1 MRKAFVHLSL
11 GLRRQVYECFFIG
24 GNIMKICSKFSQT
37 EFFVWFSSIILI
49 IISFMFVSEKDYLT
63 LIASLIGATALIYVA
78 KGEPLGQILTVVF
91 SVFYSVISF
100 KFRYYGEM
108 ITYLGM
114 TAPIAFLSTVS
125 WLKNP
130 YKKGKAEVKIS
141 KLSRNKI
148 ILMIAL
154 TVLVTIGSYFILKY
168 FNTANLFM
176 SSVSI
181 ATSFSASYLMLFRNP
196 FYAVA
201 YAANDVVLIILWI
214 LAALDNIQYLP
225 MIVCFVIFFINDL
238 FGFVSWQKRKKQ
250 QEI

>member
-1 MRKAFVHLSL
+1 
-11 GLRRQVYECFFIG
+11 
-24 GNIMKICSKFSQT
+24 
-37 EFFVWFSSIILI
+37 
-49 IISFMFVSEKDYLT
+49 MFVSEKDYLT

-100 KFRYYGEM
+100 KFCYYGEM

-154 TVLVTIGSYFILKY
+154 TVLVTIGFYFILKY
-168 FNTANLFM
+168 YNTANLFM
-176 SSVSI
+176 STVSI

-214 LAALDNIQYLP
+214 LVALDNIQYLP

>member
-1 MRKAFVHLSL
+1 
-11 GLRRQVYECFFIG
+11 
-24 GNIMKICSKFSQT
+24 
-37 EFFVWFSSIILI
+37 
-49 IISFMFVSEKDYLT
+49 
-63 LIASLIGATALIYVA
+63 
-78 KGEPLGQILTVVF
+78 
-91 SVFYSVISF
+91 
-100 KFRYYGEM
+100 M

-148 ILMIAL
+148 VLMIAL
-154 TVLVTIGSYFILKY
+154 TVLVTIGFYFILKY

-201 YAANDVVLIILWI
+201 YAANDVVLSILWI

>member
-1 MRKAFVHLSL
+1 MV
-11 GLRRQVYECFFIG
+11 
-24 GNIMKICSKFSQT
+24 
-37 EFFVWFSSIILI
+37 
-49 IISFMFVSEKDYLT
+49 
-63 LIASLIGATALIYVA
+63 
-78 KGEPLGQILTVVF
+78 
-91 SVFYSVISF
+91 
-100 KFRYYGEM
+100 
-108 ITYLGM
+108 
-114 TAPIAFLSTVS
+114 
-125 WLKNP
+125 
-130 YKKGKAEVKIS
+130 
-141 KLSRNKI
+141 
-148 ILMIAL
+148 
-154 TVLVTIGSYFILKY
+154 FILKY

-176 SSVSI
+176 STVSI